1 MYKRFMS
8 VVLPNNT
15 GNKYNAKKEER
26 ITGGIPEEKPRE
38 VVAQT
43 EIEGGA
49 GKIEPKAEEKGF
61 RKQL

>member
-38 VVAQT
+38 VSAQI
-43 EIEGGA
+43 EIEG
-49 GKIEPKAEEKGF
+49 
-61 RKQL
+61 